1 MVSIRKGMM
10 FSQIEEAISD
20 LRQGKMI
27 LVTDDEGRENEAYL
41 VIASEDASPEAI
53 NFMAT
58 YGRGLICVTIE
69 ADKAQELSL
78 HPMCMENKDNHG
90 TAFTQSIDALET
102 KTGISAYE
110 RSLTIK
116 KLLETNNE
124 NDFRAPGH
132 VFPLV
137 AKVGGVIERGG
148 HTEASVDLA
157 KLAGKKASGVIC
169 EVMADDGKMATG
181 NQLKQFAEKH
191 QLKIITIA
199 DLINYRKAYDN
210 IVSRKSVA
218 KLPTKYGEF
227 NIIGY
232 YDELQKQ
239 EHIALIKGNLHNQ
252 SDVLVRVHSECL
264 TGDAFGS
271 LRCDCGDQLQ
281 HAMET
286 IEKTGLGI
294 IIYLRQEGR
303 GIGLLNKISAYT
315 LQDHGL
321 DTVEANEELGFNDDM
336 REYYVAKHI
345 INDLGIKS
353 IKLMTNNRL
362 KQKCLEDLGIEVSKR
377 VAIKIEPN
385 EFNCRYL
392 KTKKEKMNHDL

>member
-27 LVTDDEGRENEAYL
+27 LVTDDEGRENEADL

-218 KLPTKYGEF
+218 KLPTKYVEF

>member
-1 MVSIRKGMM
+1 M

-27 LVTDDEGRENEAYL
+27 LVTDDEGRENEADL

-69 ADKAQELSL
+69 EDKAQELSL

-116 KLLETNNE
+116 KVLETNNE

-137 AKVGGVIERGG
+137 AKVGGVIERCG

-181 NQLKQFAEKH
+181 DQLKQFAEKH

-281 HAMET
+281 HAMKT
-286 IEKTGLGI
+286 IEQTGLGI

-336 REYYVAKHI
+336 REYYVARHI